1 MGLLKGKI
9 QYDKSV
15 NQQWNILKSKNYYI
29 LLWNI
34 IIITVNIPLF
44 FSIIFLSFS
53 FLLKRKGLN
62 CGVNEEEE
70 TKGHDFH
77 RIVAF
82 SLQRPGFINWG
93 HLIMT
98 LTQKSV
104 KQKIVWMERAA
115 SLTVGFISISLKNW
129 EGKFQLREVN

>member
-15 NQQWNILKSKNYYI
+15 NQQWNVLKSKNYYI

-53 FLLKRKGLN
+53 FLLKRKGLKLW
-62 CGVNEEEE
+62 CKWRRGDKGSWFPQDSSFLPTE
-70 TKGHDFH
+70 TRVHQLGSFDHDTDAEISETENSLNGKG
-77 RIVAF
+77 
-82 SLQRPGFINWG
+82 L
-93 HLIMT
+93 HL
-98 LTQKSV
+98 
-104 KQKIVWMERAA
+104 
-115 SLTVGFISISLKNW
+115 
-129 EGKFQLREVN
+129 